1 MFSGSRQ
8 QLLRHIFALLI
19 FNRFPLAPSTSL
31 SRDYHLIHA
40 KSLCLLILYLNFTKI
55 NSDKF
60 RIAHWNSEWGR
71 GWVRA
76 LHTSLWPI
84 RGRGKGHFL
93 MTLHIQADGGIF
105 GRRDPP
111 SFVYNACSLGY
122 LVTLLSIANRRSR
135 NTESGPRRALPAKLA
150 SEPGSEGRGTGTH
163 REEREESN
171 SSMGEMS

>member
-31 SRDYHLIHA
+31 SRDYQLIQA
-40 KSLCLLILYLNFTKI
+40 KSPYLLILYLNFTKI
-55 NSDKF
+55 HSEKL
-60 RIAHWNSEWGR
+60 RILNG
-71 GWVRA
+71 GVGGVGVRA
-76 LHTSLWPI
+76 SHLTVTHP
-84 RGRGKGHFL
+84 RERKGFS
-93 MTLHIQADGGIF
+93 MTCHIQEDGGIF

-122 LVTLLSIANRRSR
+122 LVTLLSISNRRSR
-135 NTESGPRRALPAKLA
+135 NREPGPRRALPAKLA